1 MRAIDKLLSSVDMTA
16 QAKQVE
22 LEDGE
27 TFEFY
32 VKPLTAAER
41 ERAMKEAGSG
51 ADQASKFSMH
61 LILTKCLD
69 ENGQKLFAA
78 GDAAQLK
85 NRMPSKLFDALL
97 TAVLGNDEP
106 EEEEADATPKRT
118 SKKA

>member
-1 MRAIDKLLSSVDMTA
+1 MRFVEKLLSAVDMTA
-16 QAKQVE
+16 QKKQVE
-22 LEDGE
+22 LEDGRIV
-27 TFEFY
+27 EFY

-51 ADQASKFSMH
+51 ADQASKFSMQ

-69 ENGQKLFAA
+69 ENGQKLFAS
-78 GDAAQLK
+78 GDAAEVK
-85 NRMPSKLFDALL
+85 NRMPAKLFDAFL